1 MDGQIDAQT
10 IMKLW
15 EPSQLG
21 VQKQKQKKTHLK
33 NESKK
38 GKKEWQLDG
47 LITRTQLTPGSEA
60 ATGGVL

>member
-38 GKKEWQLDG
+38 GKKE
-47 LITRTQLTPGSEA
+47 
-60 ATGGVL
+60 